1 MIEDLSNNSYMLRAR
16 WIKIYSLGRG
26 VMRKRFVI
34 LQIFFCILIFS
45 SSAAAVLLDAIMMGG
60 SITPPA
66 EPDLHRQHAVRS
78 LLLWIWAYRRANIKI
93 YPQVFGWTTNVSW
106 EIYPW
111 HYYLF
116 EYSSF
121 DILASILYKL
131 GYVKFGNDINLC
143 PSFPTKFTSWEVRN
157 SMMSLLYYSF

>member
-1 MIEDLSNNSYMLRAR
+1 MDKNIFPWQRCNEKTICHFTNIFLHINFLLLSRRRTAWCY
-16 WIKIYSLGRG
+16 Y
-26 VMRKRFVI
+26 
-34 LQIFFCILIFS
+34 
-45 SSAAAVLLDAIMMGG
+45 DGG

-93 YPQVFGWTTNVSW
+93 YPQVFGWTANMSW

-131 GYVKFGNDINLC
+131 GYVKFENDINLC

>member
-1 MIEDLSNNSYMLRAR
+1 MIEDLPNNSYMLRAR

-66 EPDLHRQHAVRS
+66 EPDLHRQHADCS
-78 LLLWIWAYRRANIKI
+78 S
-93 YPQVFGWTTNVSW
+93 VS
-106 EIYPW
+106 
-111 HYYLF
+111 
-116 EYSSF
+116 
-121 DILASILYKL
+121 SIM
-131 GYVKFGNDINLC
+131 N
-143 PSFPTKFTSWEVRN
+143 
-157 SMMSLLYYSF
+157 MSI